1 MTEPPSQDP
10 TRDIR
15 WSPLPDVAAR
25 APERLVDQPTDE
37 LTPPRAKPRERTIA
51 FASPEMAGGRPAP
64 TIGARPRPR
73 RRWPWVGL
81 TLVPIVVIVGAGI
94 ALVVLL
100 RTACPSAWPRRIRPR
115 QPYSPARGQEH

>member
-1 MTEPPSQDP
+1 MTEPPSHDP

-25 APERLVDQPTDE
+25 APERPEADQPTDE
-37 LTPPRAKPRERTIA
+37 LTPPPGKPRERTIA

-64 TIGARPRPR
+64 TIGPRPRPR
-73 RRWPWVGL
+73 RRWPWVVL
-81 TLVPIVVIVGAGI
+81 SLVPIVVIVGAGI

-100 RTACPSAWPRRIRPR
+100 RAA
-115 QPYSPARGQEH
+115 

>member
-1 MTEPPSQDP
+1 MTEPPVHDP

-15 WSPLPDVAAR
+15 WSPLPDVALR
-25 APERLVDQPTDE
+25 APGAPLADQPTDQ

-51 FASPEMAGGRPAP
+51 FASPEMAGGPPAP

-73 RRWPWVGL
+73 RRWPWMVL
-81 TLVPIVVIVGAGI
+81 ALVPIVVIVGAGI

-100 RTACPSAWPRRIRPR
+100 RAA
-115 QPYSPARGQEH
+115 